1 MRKRT
6 VNCIVK
12 NIFWYTI
19 YLLPIIVALI
29 LTLSV
34 TSESF
39 FPWFSEEAIHPHVDG
54 LYLVFINNLERLV
67 RDVIDT
73 DFNPIYL
80 ALVSAFGTDGGV
92 FPLFFNESSWGVTFI
107 AYFAYFVSVYLLH
120 ILIDFLLFI
129 PRLCH
134 KWMNSFTATE
144 DES

>member
-29 LTLSV
+29 ITLSV

-39 FPWFSEEAIHPHVDG
+39 FYWFKETYQFQTIDSLSNLFVFNFDGVLRAI
-54 LYLVFINNLERLV
+54 
-67 RDVIDT
+67 IDI
-73 DFNPIYL
+73 DYNPIYS
-80 ALVSAFGTDGGV
+80 ALVSAFATDGGV
-92 FPLFFNESSWGVTFI
+92 VPLFSNESTGGVAFLR
-107 AYFAYFVSVYLLH
+107 YFAYFISVYLLH